1 MRRPRAVLFTLLLA
15 AVPAGGLAQQTPSVQ
30 EKPMTPMTRA
40 SLEGVQLEYE
50 LRGGGEPVV
59 LVHAG
64 VFASWYGPLVT
75 EPALASRYRLL
86 SYHRVGYMGSS
97 RIAGPVSLAEQA
109 GHLRALLRHVGIGR
123 AHLVGHSSG
132 GNIALQLA
140 LDAPEMVQSLAL
152 LEPALV
158 TVVNRS
164 ELPRVFE
171 RYKAGDKAG
180 AVDSFMLAVTGP
192 AYRAGLERALP
203 GAFDEVGTYR
213 LCVVDNASTDETVEL
228 ASRLAP
234 EASVL
239 ELGRNAGYA
248 AAINAAMSKQPRAD
262 YALVL
267 NPDIRLHARS
277 VPALLNAVQRPG
289 VGIAVPRM
297 VDEHGALQHS
307 LRREPTVLRAFGEAV
322 LGGRRASRHCAL
334 GEVVG
339 RAEYYDF
346 EQAAAWAT
354 GAAMLI
360 SRACSDAVGAW
371 DESFFLYSEET
382 DYCLRARDRGFFTW
396 YEPTATVMHI
406 GGQSGQSAKTHT
418 MQVVNRVR
426 LYRRRHRAPLAWAF
440 LLMTAARELSWVPRG
455 GAWNGTAARA
465 LFRPATR
472 PAELGC
478 SDSVLPS

>member
-203 GAFDEVGTYR
+203 GAFDEAVAHADTFFGQ
-213 LCVVDNASTDETVEL
+213 EL
-228 ASRLAP
+228 
-234 EASVL
+234 
-239 ELGRNAGYA
+239 
-248 AAINAAMSKQPRAD
+248 
-262 YALVL
+262 
-267 NPDIRLHARS
+267 
-277 VPALLNAVQRPG
+277 PAVRQWSFTR
-289 VGIAVPRM
+289 
-297 VDEHGALQHS
+297 
-307 LRREPTVLRAFGEAV
+307 
-322 LGGRRASRHCAL
+322 
-334 GEVVG
+334 
-339 RAEYYDF
+339 
-346 EQAAAWAT
+346 EQAARVTQPVLAVIGEKNKESSPIWNERQEILLTWLPKAERFVLPGAT
-354 GAAMLI
+354 HL
-360 SRACSDAVGAW
+360 
-371 DESFFLYSEET
+371 LYLE
-382 DYCLRARDRGFFTW
+382 
-396 YEPTATVMHI
+396 
-406 GGQSGQSAKTHT
+406 
-418 MQVVNRVR
+418 N
-426 LYRRRHRAPLAWAF
+426 
-440 LLMTAARELSWVPRG
+440 PRG
-455 GAWNGTAARA
+455 MAEGLAAFFARHPVKA
-465 LFRPATR
+465 P
-472 PAELGC
+472 
-478 SDSVLPS
+478 